1 MAAIRSRVLPSG
13 IGPGPL
19 PARSSPSA
27 ADRAANPA
35 TQSRALVPIA
45 PSRLQDGR
53 PTTRVPCAAFLAHLI
68 ATAQRAPQTRA
79 RRRAE
84 PADACAAYATASTA
98 AIPAPTRYCSL

>member
-1 MAAIRSRVLPSG
+1 MAAIRGIVLPSE

-19 PARSSPSA
+19 PSPSA
-27 ADRAANPA
+27 ADRAANPT

-45 PSRLQDGR
+45 PSRLQGAR
-53 PTTRVPCAAFLAHLI
+53 PPRRLPCAAFLAHLI
-68 ATAQRAPQTRA
+68 ATTQRAPQTRA

-98 AIPAPTRYCSL
+98 AIPAPTHRRSVSL

>member
-1 MAAIRSRVLPSG
+1 MAAIRSRVLPSE
-13 IGPGPL
+13 IGPAPF

-45 PSRLQDGR
+45 PSRLQDAR
-53 PTTRVPCAAFLAHLI
+53 PTSRVPCAAFLAHLI
-68 ATAQRAPQTRA
+68 ATAQQAPQTRA

-98 AIPAPTRYCSL
+98 IPASTRYCSL